1 MCNERSLDERLLR
14 RVRRSPLLTAW
25 GVWRLATSAATT
37 ARTFHEATSCQA
49 ANPSP
54 NPNPDPNP
62 NPNPN
67 PYSNPNPNPYSNP
80 NPNPYSNPNPNPNP
94 NPRALTPTLT
104 LTTDPNP
111 NQAAVSLWYARMRRK
126 LFASSAYAVAAGH
139 HGLVCLHLSFAGWLG
154 ALLLIA
160 QHKALGQLGLRHY
173 VVQHMQM
180 ALRRWS
186 YRAIATKVLRA
197 QHMAQQEEG
206 WPERPHS
213 PLQF

>member
-25 GVWRLATSAATT
+25 AVWRLAASAATT
-37 ARTFHEATSCQA
+37 ARTFDEATSCQA
-49 ANPSP
+49 ANPEP

-62 NPNPN
+62 NPNP
-67 PYSNPNPNPYSNP
+67 SPNPNPD
-80 NPNPYSNPNPNPNP
+80 P
-94 NPRALTPTLT
+94 NPRALSLTLT

-111 NQAAVSLWYARMRRK
+111 DQAAVSLWYARMRRK
-126 LFASSAYAVAAGH
+126 LFASSAYAVAAGQ

-154 ALLLIA
+154 TLLLIA

-173 VVQHMQM
+173 VVQHLQL

-206 WPERPHS
+206 WPERPDS

>member
-1 MCNERSLDERLLR
+1 MSGAQL
-14 RVRRSPLLTAW
+14 PLPPNL
-25 GVWRLATSAATT
+25 
-37 ARTFHEATSCQA
+37 
-49 ANPSP
+49 
-54 NPNPDPNP
+54 NPNPDP
-62 NPNPN
+62 
-67 PYSNPNPNPYSNP
+67 S
-80 NPNPYSNPNPNPNP
+80 
-94 NPRALTPTLT
+94 PRALSLTLT

-111 NQAAVSLWYARMRRK
+111 DQAAVSLWYARMRRK
-126 LFASSAYAVAAGH
+126 LFASSAYAVAAGQ

-154 ALLLIA
+154 TLLLIA

-173 VVQHMQM
+173 VVQHLQL

-206 WPERPHS
+206 WPERPDS